1 MKVIKNGQPEEKS
14 WTHLADEEPSQTG
27 PCTVSLARWLQEKEE
42 LLKSPNAVGV
52 RLSAADAPESLAT
65 DLDAISL
72 IVLDMHPFTDGRP
85 FTQARILRDKLGYPG
100 EIRARGD
107 FLRDQMFFLSR
118 VGVDAFELPE
128 NVDLQDRLKAFEE
141 FTVTY
146 QAAADARRPVYT
158 LR

>member
-1 MKVIKNGQPEEKS
+1 MKVIKNGQPVDKS
-14 WTHLADEEPSQTG
+14 WTHLTDDDPSQTG
-27 PCTVSLARWLQEKEE
+27 PCTVSLARWLQEKED
-42 LLKSPNAVGV
+42 LLKSSSGVGV
-52 RLSAADAPESLAT
+52 RLSAADSPESLAT

-72 IVLDMHPFTDGRP
+72 IILDMHPFTDGRP
-85 FTQARILRDKLGYPG
+85 FTQARILRDFGYQG

-118 VGVDAFELPE
+118 VGVDAFEFPE
-128 NVDLQDRLKAFEE
+128 DVDLQDRLKAFEE

-146 QAAADARRPVYT
+146 QAAADARRPVHT